1 MKGYSS
7 NIPENCTTARVEGVN
22 ASYKD
27 LSQVCRSIR
36 SKKSDWAVSFL
47 EKAAEGEVAV
57 RYKTNNKR
65 LGHRRELGGKKGRY
79 PKKAAK
85 IVLKALLSAIANGKI
100 KGLGDVYTVL
110 VANANK
116 KNRYPRIASKGRWA
130 RSFLETSRIEL
141 VLQGPEVPKGV
152 EVTPPKPAETA
163 KKVEPNKKAE
173 PVKETVEPKK
183 VEEKKEAPKAEE
195 KKEAP
200 KQPLKQEGDTHT
212 NPKNVEK
219 KPIETETRR
228 KEKPHQHGENS
239 KR

>member
-110 VANANK
+110 IATANK

-130 RSFLETSRIEL
+130 RSFLETSRVEL

-152 EVTPPKPAETA
+152 EVTPPKKADKPKE
-163 KKVEPNKKAE
+163 KKAE
-173 PVKETVEPKK
+173 APKTEPKTKAVEPKK
-183 VEEKKEAPKAEE
+183 AEETPKTEEKN
-195 KKEAP
+195 EAP
-200 KQPLKQEGDTHT
+200 KQSLKKEGATYSKHNDVEEPPLDT
-212 NPKNVEK
+212 EK
-219 KPIETETRR
+219 RR